1 MAKRLAKKQALVV
14 APSIEPLIRILRNQR
29 VILDSDLA
37 RIYGVSTKVLNQ
49 AVKRNADRFPNDF
62 VIQLTRK
69 EWEGLRSQIVTS
81 NTTRG
86 GRRYTPQAF
95 TEHGAVMAA
104 NVLNSHLAITMS
116 VYVVRAFVKLREVLV
131 GYKELRE
138 KLDEIERKLTGRQEV
153 HEKAILQLFKQMKR
167 ITDSPAPVKAS
178 RQIGFRTN
186 PSEK

>member
-1 MAKRLAKKQALVV
+1 MPKRLAKKQALVIA
-14 APSIEPLIRILRNQR
+14 APVEPLIRLLRNQK

-37 RIYGVSTKVLNQ
+37 KIYGVSTKVLNQ
-49 AVKRNADRFPNDF
+49 AVKRNADRFPADF
-62 VIQLTRK
+62 VIQLTRN

-81 NTTRG
+81 NPTRG
-86 GRRYTPQAF
+86 GRRYTPYAF

-116 VYVVRAFVKLREVLV
+116 VYVVRAFIKLREVLV

-138 KLDEIERKLTGRQEV
+138 KLEEIERKLTGRQEV
-153 HEKAILQLFKQMKR
+153 HEKAILQLFKQIKR
-167 ITDSPAPVKAS
+167 ITDSPSPLKAG

-186 PSEK
+186 TMKK